1 MNTKSLIIAA
11 AFCGFLSHVTVAQDI
26 YAADFTKPRPARDE
40 ARTVS
45 YVKKNTLV
53 AFEPNLLSDT
63 KLRFRGRLD
72 KMSIQFLSDRI
83 RVNSEKEIGFF
94 HKKKKHVSWS
104 LSFLDAS
111 ENATMNGNKR
121 LPAKDGSQNAFGEIW
136 YKEIY
141 QGVDLRFFS
150 AIKEGVR
157 YDIVVKSGADLE
169 PVALKMQGLTR
180 MRIAKNNV
188 LEYTTPDGNEYSG
201 AIKAYQVIDGEEVPV
216 NAVPKIRNG
225 VLRFEANDY
234 DKQFPLIIE
243 TPVLLAI
250 AKN

>member
-1 MNTKSLIIAA
+1 MNTKSIIVVT
-11 AFCGFLSHVTVAQDI
+11 AFCGFLSQASVAQDI
-26 YAADFTKPRPARDE
+26 YAADFTKSRPVRDE
-40 ARTVS
+40 TRSVS
-45 YVKKNTLV
+45 YVKKNALV
-53 AFEPNLLSDT
+53 AFEPNLVSDT
-63 KLRFRGRLD
+63 KLRFKGRLD

-141 QGVDLRFFS
+141 PGIDLRFFS

-180 MRIAKNNV
+180 MRITKNNV
-188 LEYTTPDGNEYSG
+188 LEYTTPDGHEYSG
-201 AIKAYQVIDGEEVPV
+201 AIKAYQVIDGEEVAV
-216 NAVPKIRNG
+216 NAMPKIRNG
-225 VLRFEANDY
+225 VLRFDAKDY